1 MLKTAWESY
10 VIIELEKA
18 NRAWEFTKV
27 KRAWES
33 YVSSKT
39 LLNQKCTYIYI
50 YPAYFSKH
58 NSNCE
63 KQVILLMISNGDN
76 GIIFQSKK
84 LSTLLRGETTAYH
97 DGFYCLNY
105 PSFWHRKKKLITQKS
120 MWK

>member
-1 MLKTAWESY
+1 MLNTAWESY

-63 KQVILLMISNGDN
+63 KQVILLMISNEEKGK
-76 GIIFQSKK
+76 QPKALAMRAKSKGYK
-84 LSTLLRGETTAYH
+84 AKFERWQQ
-97 DGFYCLNY
+97 
-105 PSFWHRKKKLITQKS
+105 WHWHLAVKK
-120 MWK
+120 